1 MFGAILGDIAGSRFE
16 FDRGNLS
23 KDFELVTDKC
33 GFTDDTVM
41 TIAAAEALM
50 DAGRDAD
57 DETVKQRLI
66 EGLRKWGRR
75 YPCAGYGSSFINWL
89 FCDNPKPYNSY
100 GNGSAMRVSSAGW
113 LYDSLQKTEHVAELT
128 ASVSHNHAE
137 GIKGAK
143 CTAAVIYLG
152 RKGYS
157 KEYIERYVKDK
168 YGYDLS
174 ESLDE
179 MRIRH
184 KHVES
189 CMDSLPKALRYFLD
203 GKSIEDTVCNAVSLG
218 GDTDTLACI
227 AGSMAEGY
235 FGFDERVI
243 DSVFGVISDEMC
255 GVCERFIDYLG
266 KI

>member
-89 FCDNPKPYNSY
+89 FCDNPKPYNWFGYEGFFS
-100 GNGSAMRVSSAGW
+100 RLVIW
-113 LYDSLQKTEHVAELT
+113 QFTED
-128 ASVSHNHAE
+128 
-137 GIKGAK
+137 GAW
-143 CTAAVIYLG
+143 G
-152 RKGYS
+152 
-157 KEYIERYVKDK
+157 
-168 YGYDLS
+168 
-174 ESLDE
+174 
-179 MRIRH
+179 
-184 KHVES
+184 
-189 CMDSLPKALRYFLD
+189 
-203 GKSIEDTVCNAVSLG
+203 
-218 GDTDTLACI
+218 
-227 AGSMAEGY
+227 
-235 FGFDERVI
+235 
-243 DSVFGVISDEMC
+243 
-255 GVCERFIDYLG
+255 
-266 KI
+266 